1 MGTFLGLLGLEK
13 LLVLLRQ
20 QGGLRLLLPL
30 KFYLALKIIKLL
42 LSSQSGKLLVALCY
56 GQGLRSDD
64 RGAG

>member
-1 MGTFLGLLGLEK
+1 MGTFLGLFGLEK
-13 LLVLLRQ
+13 LLMLLSQ

-30 KFYLALKIIKLL
+30 KFYLALKIVELL
-42 LSSQSGKLLVALCY
+42 LSSQSGKFLVTLGY